1 MNISVNSGLADLCDF
16 NPLDVTDTTYNAHNI
31 HAVLLL
37 EYDNSDE
44 PKGYTTTST

>member
-1 MNISVNSGLADLCDF
+1 MNIGVNSGLADSDF
-16 NPLDVTDTTYNAHNI
+16 SPLDVTDAIYNAHNI

-44 PKGYTTTST
+44 LKGYTAIGT